1 MPHCNTPPPPPQP
14 PPFHP
19 LPPARPPPADPTG
32 LGGGRELRGVSVSTR
47 TELVNGHIAS
57 YEGWTGSM
65 QPHNPIICDAPSL
78 SALPELLVVGV
89 L

>member
-1 MPHCNTPPPPPQP
+1 
-14 PPFHP
+14 
-19 LPPARPPPADPTG
+19 
-32 LGGGRELRGVSVSTR
+32 VSVSTR